1 MALLDDLK
9 QRVTDGDAPGTVAL
23 TKELMASGVAPETIL
38 NDGLIAAMAH
48 VGQLFESGEYFVPEM
63 LVSARAMKGALEL
76 LRPALAAAN
85 VQAIGKIVI
94 GTVQGDLHDI
104 GKNLVAMMME
114 GAGFEVIDLGVNVP
128 PEKFVKTV
136 EEQKPDVLGFSAF
149 LTTTMPMIKVNIE
162 ALKKAGLRDKVKIMA
177 GGAPVTAHYAEIS
190 GADGYAPDASAT
202 ARLAKQFVGAEGDA
216 PGGALAEAVSAVEKM
231 VSVAEPL

>member
-114 GAGFEVIDLGVNVP
+114 GAGFEVIDLGVDVSP
-128 PEKFVKTV
+128 DKFINAVGTH
-136 EEQKPDVLGFSAF
+136 KPNFIGMSAL
-149 LTTTMPMIKVNIE
+149 LTTTMPKMKTTIE
-162 ALKKAGLRDKVKIMA
+162 ALKAAGLRDSVKVMI
-177 GGAPVTAHYAEIS
+177 GGAPVTEKYAAEI
-190 GADGYAPDASAT
+190 GADLFAPDASSAANR
-202 ARLAKQFVGAEGDA
+202 ARQALVG
-216 PGGALAEAVSAVEKM
+216 
-231 VSVAEPL
+231 